1 MMKKAGRVT
10 GLIPVLMLALVMVL
24 SAAPVQAES
33 SAGTRWVEHEAI
45 VSFRPEAVTDT
56 ADPDRILAESLGT
69 DYDLLDV
76 FQADDDLV
84 LGLVRCAGRDAEEL
98 VSLLSANPEIA
109 RAEKNV
115 IWEPQSYDGSG
126 NYEYSL
132 NDALARCQY
141 YLNPPTAVNNAGENA
156 LSWGLPAEEAIST
169 RACGLWPEGWDD
181 VVVAVIDTGINPQ
194 HEDLKNVLWRN
205 PGNLGLPGNAGDP
218 GYNFLE
224 GSSDVT
230 DTFGHGTHV
239 SGIIAAQANNT
250 AGIAG
255 IASGINVKLMIL
267 STASSSLG
275 GEPPNN
281 AFCFMR
287 SLNYVLQAKR
297 AGVNIVAVNNS

>member
-1 MMKKAGRVT
+1 MAAFTRSHT
-10 GLIPVLMLALVMVL
+10 IGLLLRA
-24 SAAPVQAES
+24 
-33 SAGTRWVEHEAI
+33 TRT
-45 VSFRPEAVTDT
+45 SD
-56 ADPDRILAESLGT
+56 S
-69 DYDLLDV
+69 
-76 FQADDDLV
+76 
-84 LGLVRCAGRDAEEL
+84 RCASVN
-98 VSLLSANPEIA
+98 VSPLQF
-109 RAEKNV
+109 K
-115 IWEPQSYDGSG
+115 
-126 NYEYSL
+126 
-132 NDALARCQY
+132 
-141 YLNPPTAVNNAGENA
+141 
-156 LSWGLPAEEAIST
+156 EADFLRKMQDCVT
-169 RACGLWPEGWDD
+169 R
-181 VVVAVIDTGINPQ
+181 TGINPQ

-267 STASSSLG
+267 STASNSLG

-281 AFCFMR
+281 AFCFMQ